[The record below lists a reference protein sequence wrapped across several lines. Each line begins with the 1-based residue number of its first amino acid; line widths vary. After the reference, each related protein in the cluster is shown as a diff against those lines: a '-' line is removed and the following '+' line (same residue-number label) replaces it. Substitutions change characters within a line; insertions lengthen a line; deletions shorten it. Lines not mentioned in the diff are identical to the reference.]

1 MSKIKKIIIS
11 VILLF
16 SVAIASLYYYG
27 HTHNVNFF
35 DFKYIQSYWKNN
47 DHNTNTNNEQNDTT
61 KDNHDNIE
69 KTKEPEKKGKSLE
82 EKQAVMKTDTPTMN
96 AYGLYYDY
104 ANMTLPE
111 VIQAYAKEYGIKNS
125 QIAFSYKNLA
135 TGELIEMNETQ
146 PMTAGSTYKL
156 PLNMLVVDNFEKYN

>member
-11 VILLF
+11 VILLL

-27 HTHNVNFF
+27 RFHNVNFF
-35 DFKYIQSYWKNN
+35 DFKYIQSYWKSN

-111 VIQAYAKEYGIKNS
+111 VIHIAVSPYIYNIFLSLFSKIYIVILTIYFLNFKTYSIIIIK
-125 QIAFSYKNLA
+125 
-135 TGELIEMNETQ
+135 LI
-146 PMTAGSTYKL
+146 K
-156 PLNMLVVDNFEKYN
+156 

>member
-27 HTHNVNFF
+27 HTHNVSFF

-82 EKQAVMKTDTPTMN
+82 EKQAVMKADTPTMN
-96 AYGLYYDY
+96 A
-104 ANMTLPE
+104 
-111 VIQAYAKEYGIKNS
+111 
-125 QIAFSYKNLA
+125 
-135 TGELIEMNETQ
+135 
-146 PMTAGSTYKL
+146 
-156 PLNMLVVDNFEKYN
+156 